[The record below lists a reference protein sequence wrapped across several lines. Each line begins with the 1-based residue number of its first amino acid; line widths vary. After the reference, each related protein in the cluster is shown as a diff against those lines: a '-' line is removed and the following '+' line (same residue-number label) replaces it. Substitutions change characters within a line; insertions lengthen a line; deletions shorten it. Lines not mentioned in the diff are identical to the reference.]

1 MQMHRIIIAIIGYII
16 IAILGATLI
25 VLGAVNLKEQVISY
39 LIMMFIGVVL
49 LLIGIRGP
57 IQFIR
62 KEKRSEERFQD
73 KNS

>member
-16 IAILGATLI
+16 IAVLGTALI

-39 LIMMFIGVVL
+39 LIMMFIGAVL

-57 IQFIR
+57 IQFIQ

>member
-1 MQMHRIIIAIIGYII
+1 MHRIIIAIIGYII
-16 IAILGATLI
+16 IAVLGTALI

-39 LIMMFIGVVL
+39 LIMMFIGAVL

-57 IQFIR
+57 FQFIQ
-62 KEKRSEERFQD
+62 KEKRSGERFQD

>member
-1 MQMHRIIIAIIGYII
+1 MHRIIIAIIGYII

>member
-1 MQMHRIIIAIIGYII
+1 MHRKIIAIIGYII
-16 IAILGATLI
+16 IAVLGATLT
-25 VLGAVNLKEQVISY
+25 VLGAVNIREQVISN
-39 LIMMFIGVVL
+39 LIMMILGAVL

-57 IQFIR
+57 ILFIQ

>member
-1 MQMHRIIIAIIGYII
+1 MHRIIIAIIGYII
-16 IAILGATLI
+16 IAVLGAALI

-57 IQFIR
+57 IQFIQ

>member
-1 MQMHRIIIAIIGYII
+1 MQMHRKIIAIIGYII
-16 IAILGATLI
+16 IAVLGATLT
-25 VLGAVNLKEQVISY
+25 VLGAVNIREQVISN
-39 LIMMFIGVVL
+39 LIMMILGAVL

-57 IQFIR
+57 ILFIQ

>member
-1 MQMHRIIIAIIGYII
+1 MHRIIIAIIGYII
-16 IAILGATLI
+16 IAVLGTALI

-39 LIMMFIGVVL
+39 LIMMFIGAVL

-57 IQFIR
+57 FQFIQ

>member
-16 IAILGATLI
+16 IAVLGAALI

-57 IQFIR
+57 IQFIQ